1 MITAPTVFKVT
12 CNGQLIELHPIC
24 AQSQGH
30 VCGFTGSNMQTV
42 IDHEPDEL
50 LRHSGMYM
58 CLHIFLKII
67 DIGIFYALKVCTI
80 IRNLI

>member
-1 MITAPTVFKVT
+1 MVRHPSIAHIKITAPTVFKVT

-42 IDHEPDEL
+42 IDHEPVEL

-58 CLHIFLKII
+58 CLHIFLKI
-67 DIGIFYALKVCTI
+67 
-80 IRNLI
+80 N